1 MSEIIYSVDIN
12 KNSSITLRDIIRLD
26 EIKSVDV
33 DQTSGKYVVSSP
45 KNESGDIDGEVTI
58 YPQSPQL
65 GIDVPIVLK
74 DFEQV
79 SSLYGPY
86 DSRFDYIRR
95 KLWIADT
102 GNNRVLKINIDTRM
116 VETIITDI
124 IYPHALAVNINK
136 GGVFVKAYSSFDTTG
151 VVYSFSPS
159 GTQLA
164 KFEYLLGATFSS
176 SSSSSSE
183 TISSSTSIDVIP
195 TLPFASS
202 IVYDHVR
209 SRVWWVAETK
219 IYMCDTRNMQ
229 VNVYDISASNIEN
242 LRSIDV
248 ELSSGNVLVV
258 GNFITST
265 VDWTIAQISRDNNKF
280 LGNAYIAI

>member
-12 KNSSITLRDIIRLD
+12 KNSSITSRDIIRLD

-45 KNESGDIDGEVTI
+45 KNESGTIDGEVTI

-65 GIDVPIVLK
+65 GIDVPVILK

-86 DSRFDYIRR
+86 DSRFDYVRR

-102 GNNRVLKINIDTRM
+102 GNNRVLKINIDTRL
-116 VETIITDI
+116 VETIIPSI
-124 IYPHALAVNINK
+124 IYPHALAANINK
-136 GGVFVKAYSSFDTTG
+136 GGVFVKAYSSFDDIG

-164 KFEYLLGATFSS
+164 KFECLLGETFSS

-183 TISSSTSIDVIP
+183 IESSSTSIDIIP
-195 TLPFASS
+195 VLPFASS

-209 SRVWWVAETK
+209 SRVWWVAESK

-229 VNVYDISASNIEN
+229 VNVYSVNNIEN

-258 GNFITST
+258 GNLITYST
-265 VDWTIAQISRDNNKF
+265 NWVIAQISRDNNKF
-280 LGNAYIAI
+280 LGSAYIAI